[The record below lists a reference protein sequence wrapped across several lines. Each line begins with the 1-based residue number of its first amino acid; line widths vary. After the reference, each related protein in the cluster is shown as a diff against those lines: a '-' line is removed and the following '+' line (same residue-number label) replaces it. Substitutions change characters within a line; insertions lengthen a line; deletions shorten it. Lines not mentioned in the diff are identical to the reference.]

1 MGEVLPRVSQLRL
14 RNLPLK
20 RGVSVSERGGL
31 FRSPSNPT
39 LTHPNSHAPRMM
51 PMITIHAHRHDTTL
65 AMRRHAGGRES

>member
-51 PMITIHAHRHDTTL
+51 PMITIHAHRHD
-65 AMRRHAGGRES
+65 ARHPPMWAR